1 MNLSD
6 DQRFINALR
15 NFLDKAPFYGADEGY
30 GGVATHEETIGS
42 RSDEWF
48 AASQGG
54 SPVLGRDE
62 WRDAKT
68 TAARKRKDVVGKV
81 ARDTCPGLEGRDG

>member
-1 MNLSD
+1 MSETQL
-6 DQRFINALR
+6 FANALR
-15 NFLDKAPFYGADEGY
+15 NFLGKKPLYGPDDGY
-30 GGVATHEETIGS
+30 SGVELYEDTAGT

-48 AASQGG
+48 AASEGG

-81 ARDTCPGLEGRDG
+81 ARSG